1 MRRSENRTANPGLM
15 MIRSCAHKKSDG
27 KLGYGVAA
35 LVLLLIFLPAV
46 ADSQPLPKVTIGID
60 QASKPGD
67 VAVTL
72 QILLFLTIL
81 SLAPAIMIMVT
92 AFTRVV
98 IIFSFLRHA
107 LGTQQAPPNQV
118 MIGLAV
124 FLTIFIMAPVWT
136 DINQNAL
143 QPYLDGRISQKAAYQ
158 KALEPLRSF
167 MFRQTREKDLSL
179 FVNLA
184 KLQKP
189 QNPSEVPTHVL
200 IPAFIISEFRI
211 AFQIGF
217 LLYIPFLMLDMVI
230 SSVLMSMGMMML
242 PPVMI
247 SIPFKLLLFVLV
259 DGWYLIVGSIV
270 AGFR

>member
-1 MRRSENRTANPGLM
+1 MNKYFQNTARVGIKRQNRRASGLSPVRYTG
-15 MIRSCAHKKSDG
+15 IV
-27 KLGYGVAA
+27 LTVL
-35 LVLLLIFLPAV
+35 LVLIPVLV
-46 ADSQPLPKVTIGID
+46 GGQPLPKITIGVD
-60 QASKPGD
+60 QATRPGD

-72 QILLFLTIL
+72 QILLLLTIL
-81 SLAPAIMIMVT
+81 SLAPAIMMMVT

-107 LGTQQAPPNQV
+107 LGTQQAPPTQV

-143 QPYLDGRISQKAAYQ
+143 QPYMDGRISQKAAYQ
-158 KALEPLRSF
+158 KALEPVRAF
-167 MFRQTREKDLSL
+167 MFRQTREKDLAL

-184 KLQKP
+184 KLEKP
-189 QNPSEVPTHVL
+189 KDPSEIPTHVL

-259 DGWYLIVGSIV
+259 DGWYLVVGSIV